1 MTVKFMS
8 DNKVTLHSK
17 RQACRRRRSLDKRR
31 GISGA
36 ISNAED
42 FTTYAA
48 IVLSEYFILCD
59 LDKAFDLLSKSLEL

>member
-1 MTVKFMS
+1 MS

-17 RQACRRRRSLDKRR
+17 RQHACRRRSLDNRR

-42 FTTYAA
+42 FTSYTAM
-48 IVLSEYFILCD
+48 VLSEYFMLFD